1 MAYDPKNKPGKMG
14 KVTGPLQFQNIE
26 IDGKTYQLLEA
37 RLERVRQDNP
47 QVGDEVEYKISASKD
62 LSEKGKI
69 SFFAIK
75 KRAGGVQQPVQQTT
89 PSEPAPA
96 KAELVTQDIQAEYV
110 TQEQGRVILKDC
122 VGEQQEFRADLDVI
136 KMIAKVDSQVQPGKK
151 YKIRMVKQDGE
162 WIISRMGTF
171 DESFGEKPFRTGKE
185 ILQENLDQKRSETA
199 HADAALAQ
207 INKENEQAAAREKE
221 NQEYLKTLTEGQKP
235 MSTPEPTKEPENS
248 PQNDDMTVP
257 AASEKTNPLTDPLKD
272 CPVEVKIHL
281 DCGSYSNFDLTIP
294 GLPTDQAL
302 AKIEEDGMKFVAL
315 LHRLMAESKKGY

>member
-1 MAYDPKNKPGKMG
+1 MAYDPTKSKPGKMG
-14 KVTGPLQFQNIE
+14 KVTGPLQFKNIE

-37 RLERVRQDNP
+37 RLDRVRQDNP

-75 KRAGGVQQPVQQTT
+75 KRAGESTGIPAERMAAPIVSKAE
-89 PSEPAPA
+89 PS

-110 TQEQGRVILKDC
+110 TQEQGRVTLKDC

-185 ILQENLDQKRSETA
+185 ILQENLDQKRAETA

-248 PQNDDMTVP
+248 PQNEAVTTPD
-257 AASEKTNPLTDPLKD
+257 AIQE
-272 CPVEVKIHL
+272 CPVELKVHL
-281 DCGSYSNFDLTIP
+281 DCGSYSNFDLTVP
-294 GLPTDQAL
+294 GLPIDQAI
-302 AKIEEDGMKFVAL
+302 AKIEADAL
-315 LHRLMAESKKGY
+315 KSIAMMHRLMAAAKKGY